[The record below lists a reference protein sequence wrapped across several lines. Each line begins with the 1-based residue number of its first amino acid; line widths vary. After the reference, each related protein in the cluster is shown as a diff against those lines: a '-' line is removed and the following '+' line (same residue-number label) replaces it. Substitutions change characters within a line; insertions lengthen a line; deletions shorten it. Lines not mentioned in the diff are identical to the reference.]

1 MSPNHVTEN
10 QIDHIFINQRFRRS
24 CKDVRV
30 MRGADVASDHLV
42 VTQIRLPLKKL
53 KNQRRDQNKYN
64 VGLLRERSKQE
75 SFRLSLANR
84 YAPPQELT
92 EDDLTDIETHWKHSK
107 ELWIRTCK
115 EVLGKKRVNHK
126 EWISEDTISQAEVD
140 LPISVEKPSTEEIKK
155 EIRTLKNGK
164 AADPDGIP
172 ADALKADIDTAPDV
186 LHNLGINL
194 G

>member
-1 MSPNHVTEN
+1 M
-10 QIDHIFINQRFRRS
+10 
-24 CKDVRV
+24 
-30 MRGADVASDHLV
+30 
-42 VTQIRLPLKKL
+42 
-53 KNQRRDQNKYN
+53 
-64 VGLLRERSKQE
+64 
-75 SFRLSLANR
+75 
-84 YAPPQELT
+84 
-92 EDDLTDIETHWKHSK
+92 TDIETHWKHSK

-172 ADALKADIDTAPDV
+172 ADALKADIDTATDV